1 MRGLFFL
8 HRSIK
13 ILRGVIYSMS
23 ALLTVEDLSVAYG
36 DKKILHGVNFSVE
49 RGEILIVAGESGSG
63 KSTLLKAIGGLLDK
77 KFSVDGQI
85 FFDGRDITRL
95 TDSERRKLAGDSIG
109 MIFQNAG
116 ASFCPIRTIGD
127 QIFESVQAHRDWDK
141 KFFRDRATDLMQKIN
156 LDPAAL
162 DEYPFRLSG
171 GMAQRAGILAA
182 TILEPKLLLADEPT
196 SALDVVTQAEVVK
209 ELLNLRGR
217 EKISIVLVTHDLRIA
232 RHMADKI
239 LIMRHGSAVE
249 FGTREQIFSVPQA
262 LYTRELIK
270 AADL

>member
-1 MRGLFFL
+1 MG
-8 HRSIK
+8 
-13 ILRGVIYSMS
+13 
-23 ALLTVEDLSVAYG
+23 ALLSVEDLRVACG
-36 DKKILHGVNFSVE
+36 VKEILHGVNFSVE
-49 RGEILIVAGESGSG
+49 RGEILVIAGESGSG
-63 KSTLLKAIGGLLDK
+63 KSTVLKAIGGLLEK
-77 KFSVDGQI
+77 KFSVNGQI
-85 FFDGRDITRL
+85 FFDGRDITHL
-95 TDSERRKLAGDSIG
+95 ADSARRKLAGDSIG

-141 KFFRDRATDLMQKIN
+141 NFFRDRATDLMAKIN
-156 LDPAAL
+156 LEPAAL

-196 SALDVVTQAEVVK
+196 SALDVVTRFDVVK

-217 EKISIVLVTHDLRIA
+217 QKISIVLVTHDLKVA
-232 RHMADKI
+232 RRMADKI
-239 LIMRHGSAVE
+239 LILRGGSAIE
-249 FGTREQIFSVPQA
+249 FGTREQIFNTPQE

-270 AADL
+270 AAGL